1 MHRLLVALSL
11 ALTPAL
17 LHADDWREFRG
28 PGGKGHY
35 TGAPLPTAWGTGTN
49 VTWKTPLPGHGW
61 SSPIVVKGKL
71 FLTTAIPNAPEE
83 PTKYSLRAL
92 CLDAASGKVLWD
104 KELFVEDVKAT
115 PQPHKKNSHA
125 SSTPVS
131 DGEKVYF
138 HFGHMGTACHDLAG
152 AEVWKTRELTYH
164 PVHGNGSSPLL
175 VDDLLV
181 VTCDGREDPYLAALD
196 TKTGKVRWKTE
207 RKNGTTY
214 QFSYATPARIE
225 HAGKRVIV
233 SPASHY
239 TMGYDP
245 KTGAE
250 LWRVKYPVPG
260 WSLIALPVY
269 AHGLVFVCTGY
280 ANQHLIV
287 FRPDG
292 TGDITDKI
300 VWTAKRNAA
309 NTPTPLV
316 IGDEFYMIADGG
328 FMTCYDAKTGKVHW
342 SERLAGK
349 VYSASPIVAGGKI
362 YVTSEEGLGQLLE
375 VGKEFKE
382 LARFDMQEK
391 TFATFVPADGALYV
405 RTETQLYRFDAKK

>member
-11 ALTPAL
+11 TLTPTL

-35 TGAPLPTAWGTGTN
+35 TGAPLPTAWGTSTN
-49 VTWKTPLPGHGW
+49 VTWKTPLPGNGW

-71 FLTTAIPNAPEE
+71 FLTTAIPDALEP
-83 PTKYSLRAL
+83 PTKFSLRAL
-92 CLDAASGKVLWD
+92 CLDVASGKMLWD

-125 SSTPVS
+125 SSTPIS
-131 DGEKVYF
+131 DGEKVFF
-138 HFGHMGTACHDLAG
+138 HFGHMGTACFDLAG
-152 AEVWKTRELTYH
+152 TELWKTQELKYD
-164 PVHGNGSSPLL
+164 PAHGNGSSPIL
-175 VDDLLV
+175 VDDMLV
-181 VTCDGREDPYLAALD
+181 FTCDGRENPYLAALEQ
-196 TKTGKVRWKTE
+196 KTGKVRWKTD

-214 QFSYATPARIE
+214 QFSFATPVLIE
-225 HAGKRVIV
+225 HAGRRMIV
-233 SPASHY
+233 SPASHFV
-239 TMGYDP
+239 MGYDP

-250 LWRVKYPVPG
+250 LWRVKYPQPG
-260 WSLIALPVY
+260 WSLIALPIY

-280 ANQHLIV
+280 MNQHLIA

-292 TGDITDKI
+292 TGDITNNI
-300 VWTAKRNAA
+300 VWNTKRNAA
-309 NTPTPLV
+309 NTPTPLI
-316 IGDEFYMIADGG
+316 IGDELYMIADAG
-328 FMTCYDAKTGKVHW
+328 FMTCLDAKTGKVHW

-349 VYSASPIVAGGKI
+349 VYSASPIVADGKI

-382 LARFDMQEK
+382 LARFDMNEK
-391 TFATFVPADGALYV
+391 TFATFVPADGALYI